1 MIERALLA
9 VWVCICVP
17 VCEWV
22 VYLCGQF
29 AFLHFHLFLFGGGGE
44 GGFVVINCG
53 VCVAVCACVV
63 HAGVLLMVHWFVR
76 DCLAAVQ
83 QTATPI
89 IVIHAFRQA
98 L

>member
-17 VCEWV
+17 VCECV

-29 AFLHFHLFLFGGGGE
+29 AVLQFHLYVFFLGGG
-44 GGFVVINCG
+44 VVIINRG
-53 VCVAVCACVV
+53 VRVAVCACVV
-63 HAGVLLMVHWFVR
+63 HAGVLLTVHWFVR

-83 QTATPI
+83 QTAAPI